1 MKTASLLLFS
11 IACLGLSSCNLFKK
25 KDPPD
30 PLANA
35 AGTYVG
41 SVQDNTTIIQNARAN
56 ITTSSSNGRLYVS
69 SIGITSSSYQLVLTG
84 FPNGTFSGTRNGFSY
99 SGQVTVNGSTLNIT
113 GSYRLTNT
121 SSPTFA
127 NFSFTG
133 TKQ

>member
-25 KDPPD
+25 KDPD

-84 FPNGTFSGTRNGFSY
+84 FPNGTFSGTRNGFPY